1 MSTNSRIGKLLPD
14 GRVRAI
20 TCHYDGYLSGG
31 VGEDLLKHYQDP
43 TKIDALLD
51 LGNLSALGKEI
62 GEQQNF
68 YDLHSHNPNW
78 CLAYG
83 RDRGESKMESMIVSL
98 EEFQTNLDWPY
109 LYLFSEGEWTFCD
122 TYGDR
127 YSGWKTI
134 SSALSNNINDK
145 DED

>member
-20 TCHYDGYLSGG
+20 TCHWDGYVEGG
-31 VGEDLLKHYQDP
+31 VGEELLKYYSDS
-43 TKIDALLD
+43 TKIDSLLD

-62 GEQQNF
+62 GEQQDFDDFTSQNQ
-68 YDLHSHNPNW
+68 NW

-83 RDRGESKMESMIVSL
+83 RDRGESKMESKIVSL
-98 EEFQTNLDWPY
+98 EEFQTNLNWPY
-109 LYLFSEGEWTFCD
+109 LYLFKEGEWTFRD

-134 SSALSNNINDK
+134 SSALNNINTE

>member
-14 GRVRAI
+14 GRVRTI
-20 TCHYDGYLSGG
+20 TCHWDGYVPGG
-31 VGEDLLKHYQDP
+31 VGEDLLKYYSDSS
-43 TKIDALLD
+43 KVDSLLD

-68 YDLHSHNPNW
+68 NDFTSQNQNW

-83 RDRGESKMESMIVSL
+83 RDRRESNMESKIVSL
-98 EEFQTNLDWPY
+98 EEFQTNLNWPY
-109 LYLFSEGEWTFCD
+109 LYLFKEGEWTFRD

-134 SSALSNNINDK
+134 SSALNNINTE
-145 DED
+145 DEN

>member
-14 GRVRAI
+14 GRVRTI
-20 TCHYDGYLSGG
+20 TCHWDGYIPGG
-31 VGEDLLKHYQDP
+31 VGEDLLKYYSDSS
-43 TKIDALLD
+43 KVDSLLD

-62 GEQQNF
+62 GEQQDFNDF
-68 YDLHSHNPNW
+68 KSQNQNW

-83 RDRGESKMESMIVSL
+83 RDRRESKMESQIVSL
-98 EEFQTNLDWPY
+98 EEFQTNFNWPY
-109 LYLFSEGEWTFCD
+109 LYLFKEGEWTFRD

-134 SSALSNNINDK
+134 SSALNNINTE
-145 DED
+145 DEN

>member
-20 TCHYDGYLSGG
+20 TCHWDGYVEGG
-31 VGEDLLKHYQDP
+31 VGEDLLNHYSDSS
-43 TKIDALLD
+43 KVDSLLD

-62 GEQQNF
+62 GEKQDFNDFTSQNQ
-68 YDLHSHNPNW
+68 NW

-83 RDRGESKMESMIVSL
+83 RDRGESNMESKIVTL
-98 EEFQTNLDWPY
+98 EEFQTNLNWPY
-109 LYLFSEGEWTFCD
+109 LYLFKEGEWNFSHI
-122 TYGDR
+122 YGDVHKI
-127 YSGWKTI
+127 GWRTI
-134 SSALSNNINDK
+134 SSVLKNINDE

>member
-20 TCHYDGYLSGG
+20 TCHWDGYVQGG
-31 VGEDLLKHYQDP
+31 VGEDLLKYYSDS

-62 GEQQNF
+62 GEQQQFN
-68 YDLHSHNPNW
+68 DPSKINRDW
-78 CLAYG
+78 CLAYM
-83 RDRGESKMESMIVSL
+83 RDRKREREEAKTISL
-98 EEFQTNLDWPY
+98 DEFERDLNWPY
-109 LYLFSEGEWTFCD
+109 LYLFKDGEWFFYY

-127 YSGWKTI
+127 YQGWKTI
-134 SSALSNNINDK
+134 SSALNIKEEEN
-145 DED
+145 EN

>member
-20 TCHYDGYLSGG
+20 TCHWDGYVQGG
-31 VGEDLLKHYQDP
+31 VGEELLKYYSDS
-43 TKIDALLD
+43 TKIDSLLD

-62 GEQQNF
+62 GEQQDFNDF
-68 YDLHSHNPNW
+68 TSQNQNW

-83 RDRGESKMESMIVSL
+83 RDRGESKMESKIVSL
-98 EEFQTNLDWPY
+98 EEFQTNLNWPY
-109 LYLFSEGEWTFCD
+109 LYLFKEGEWTFSD
-122 TYGDR
+122 TYGDI

-134 SSALSNNINDK
+134 SSALNNINTE
-145 DED
+145 DEN

>member
-14 GRVRAI
+14 GKVRAI
-20 TCHYDGYLSGG
+20 TCHYDGYVEGG
-31 VGEDLLKHYQDP
+31 VGEDLLNYYSDSSKVDS
-43 TKIDALLD
+43 LLD

-62 GEQQNF
+62 GEKQDFNNF
-68 YDLHSHNPNW
+68 ISQNPNW

-83 RDRGESKMESMIVSL
+83 RDRGESKMESKIVPL
-98 EEFQTNLDWPY
+98 EEFQTNLNWPY
-109 LYLFSEGEWTFCD
+109 LYLFKDGEWTFRD
-122 TYGDR
+122 TYDR

-134 SSALSNNINDK
+134 SSALNNINDE

>member
-14 GRVRAI
+14 GRVRTV
-20 TCHYDGYLSGG
+20 TCHWDGYVSGG
-31 VGEDLLKHYQDP
+31 VGEDLLKYYSDSS
-43 TKIDALLD
+43 KVDSLLD

-68 YDLHSHNPNW
+68 NDFTSQNQNW

-83 RDRGESKMESMIVSL
+83 RDRGESKMESQIVSL
-98 EEFQTNLDWPY
+98 EEFQTNLNWPY
-109 LYLFSEGEWTFCD
+109 LYLFKEGEWTFRD
-122 TYGDR
+122 TYDR

-134 SSALSNNINDK
+134 SSALNNINTE
-145 DED
+145 DEN